1 MANTVVI
8 RQLTGAGPSV
18 GTVTAVKWNR
28 VDDASGTTPV
38 PTPTATGTNFSF
50 VKTFQPDITVDGGL
64 TMTDIRV
71 GKVAGEATGGTKL
84 WHRTDHAVGSYV
96 QATAAP
102 AATGDNN
109 TTAPVVPAGGNNTN
123 VTALG
128 LIGGPPSVYAA
139 GPFTGTGRKGNL
151 VEMTLGV
158 DATNTT
164 AGTTVSTPT
173 LRWTWTEA

>member
-8 RQLTGAGPSV
+8 RQGTGAPTGTWA
-18 GTVTAVKWNR
+18 TVTAVKWNR

-50 VKTFQPDITVDGGL
+50 VKSFQPDITVDGGL

-71 GKVAGEATGGTKL
+71 GKVAAEATGGTKL
-84 WHRTDHAVGSYV
+84 WHRTDQTTYV
-96 QATAAP
+96 QASAAP
-102 AATGDNN
+102 TATGDNN
-109 TTAPVVPAGGNNTN
+109 TTAPIVPHTLNNTN

-139 GPFTGTGRKGNL
+139 GPFTGTGRKGNI
-151 VEMTLGV
+151 VMICLGV

-164 AGTTVSTPT
+164 AGTTVATPT